1 MRRLRFF
8 ALLIAIFAAGIGS
21 AVGEE
26 LQIVCLGT
34 SFTNGKGVS
43 RNQAWPAKLEAD
55 LRTEGLSVR
64 VINQGVNG
72 DTTINLKSR
81 LTKAVPAGTSIV
93 ILEYAI
99 GNERRAG
106 IAMEQTVENVDE
118 IVSQLVS
125 RKIQVLLVI
134 RASDAEGLEHR
145 AKRFRRTV
153 SKFGIA
159 TINIEQPASSLL
171 SDRAHPTGEAHKQI
185 AASMVTPVKALI
197 AKVGK
202 EP

>member
-8 ALLIAIFAAGIGS
+8 ALLLAIFAAGIGS

-55 LRTEGLSVR
+55 LRAQGLSVR

-81 LTKAVPAGTSIV
+81 FSKAVSDGTSIV

-99 GNERRAG
+99 GNEKRAG
-106 IAMEQTVENVDE
+106 VPIEQTVENVDE
-118 IVSQLVS
+118 IVSQLLS
-125 RKIQVLLVI
+125 RKIQVLLVM
-134 RASDAEGLEHR
+134 RARNVEGLQRR
-145 AKRFRRTV
+145 AKRFRRTI
-153 SKFGIA
+153 SKFGIP
-159 TINIEQPASSLL
+159 TIGIEQPDSSLL
-171 SDRAHPTGEAHKQI
+171 ADRAHATIKVHEQI
-185 AASMVTPVKALI
+185 AASMANPVKELI
-197 AKVGK
+197 ANVGK
-202 EP
+202 